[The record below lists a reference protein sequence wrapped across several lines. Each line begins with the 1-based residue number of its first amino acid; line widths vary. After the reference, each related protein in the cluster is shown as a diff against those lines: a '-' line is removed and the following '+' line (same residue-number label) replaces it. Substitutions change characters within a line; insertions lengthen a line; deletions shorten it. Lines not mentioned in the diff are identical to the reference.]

1 MDELV
6 SGLPG
11 LLKMGNAFLLGGALR
26 LRAKA
31 AAIRRAWAMEDI
43 QGSGP
48 IYGRLLTIFQ
58 RAWRLISF
66 ESVAVQ

>member
-1 MDELV
+1 MAELV
-6 SGLPG
+6 SGVPG
-11 LLKMGNAFLLGGALR
+11 LLKMGDAFLLGGALR

-31 AAIRRAWAMEDI
+31 AAVRRAATEDV

-48 IYGRLLTIFQ
+48 EFGRLLTIFQ
-58 RAWRLISF
+58 RARCVISF